1 MAGRHDAA
9 HDLIGVEL
17 ITWQLKTCNEGVGVY
32 FPGVVLAARRAGS
45 AGSDFGVRKAAELTV
60 NIEGDPPLPLTIPQ
74 RSHLRV
80 SIADCATDGPISR
93 PF

>member
-1 MAGRHDAA
+1 MARWHYAA
-9 HDLIGVEL
+9 HHLIGVEL
-17 ITWQLKTCNEGVGVY
+17 ITWRVKTCNEDVGVY
-32 FPGVVLAARRAGS
+32 LPGVLLAARRAGL
-45 AGSDFGVRKAAELTV
+45 AGSDVGVIKAAELTV
-60 NIEGDPPLPLTIPQ
+60 NTESDPPLTLTIPQ